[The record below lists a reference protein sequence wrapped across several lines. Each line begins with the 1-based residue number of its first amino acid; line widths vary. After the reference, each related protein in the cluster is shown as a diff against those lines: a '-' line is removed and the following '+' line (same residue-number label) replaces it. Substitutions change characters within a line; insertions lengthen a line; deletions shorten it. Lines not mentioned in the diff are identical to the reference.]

1 MKAAIEFIH
10 QNENVK
16 RNIPQQGIMVKA
28 AGIHSAGGHT
38 YHSQIREKTIHSK
51 NPRDETVKKIQDQH
65 QIRCQLKD
73 QEPLIQMGDFEF
85 LLGILP
91 HLALQQFKKAHT
103 CGLLNILGR
112 PKTSSFATFA
122 YCAGS
127 HHSEKTLNGNIIP
140 VTRKS
145 HAELRLQL
153 DRFQSNFVYP
163 GFRVIVELA
172 EDAHW
177 IWHADVNDHGTT
189 ANALA
194 VQNPQHWKQ
203 YATLD
208 SDAQWTLVSTIPSAV
223 ADAAVH
229 DNFY

>member
-1 MKAAIEFIH
+1 
-10 QNENVK
+10 
-16 RNIPQQGIMVKA
+16 MVKA
-28 AGIHSAGGHT
+28 AGIHSTGGHT
-38 YHSQIREKTIHSK
+38 YHSQIRKKTNHSK

-91 HLALQQFKKAHT
+91 HLALQQFKKACA

-127 HHSEKTLNGNIIP
+127 HLDYDESITHGWVVKRPSTL
-140 VTRKS
+140 
-145 HAELRLQL
+145 
-153 DRFQSNFVYP
+153 DCFQSNFVYP
-163 GFRVIVELA
+163 GLRVIVELA

-177 IWHADVNDHGTT
+177 IWHADVDDHGTT